1 MKRRVCNLLALSLV
15 FSTASSWAQ
24 IKVEAPPDPPQSALD
39 AQTFYQVLLGELNAQ
54 SSDPGTGFAFIL
66 DAARRTND
74 AKLYQRAVS
83 IAFAGRSGD
92 GALQAARAWQQAQPQ
107 SREANRN
114 ALQILIALNRPA
126 EANSSLRA
134 EIDLAPVAERNAILS
149 QVPRIYARATE
160 KALVAKEV
168 EQALGD
174 YLTQQ
179 DTAAAAWTAVGRL
192 RMAAGQQAGALA
204 AAVKAQGF
212 EVTAIGPALL
222 ALDLLVAKYSA
233 AESVVNTYLQGK
245 PAVEFRMAMARY
257 LLNEQRYTESAQQ
270 LIAIT
275 QVKPEF
281 AEAWLVLGTLQVQD
295 RQYDAAE
302 KSLKQFIDLAPSLTP
317 QDARQRSLAQAY
329 LSMAQIAEK
338 RKDFAGAE
346 AWLARITDG
355 QALMSAQTRRA
366 SLMARQGKVAE
377 ARALIKAIPERAPED
392 ARNKLLA
399 EVQLL
404 RDLKLNQPAFELLS
418 QTLIA
423 APTDI
428 DLLYDHAMLAEKAGR
443 LDVMEQSLRQL
454 IAAKPD
460 YHHAYNALGY
470 SFADRNVRLPE
481 AKALIQKALS
491 LVPNDPYIQD
501 SLGWVEFR
509 LGDYSQAMVILDAA
523 YKARPDP
530 EIAAHLGEV
539 LWTLGLHDRAHAIW
553 NEGLLISPDN
563 ETLLGTLKRIGIKR

>member
-1 MKRRVCNLLALSLV
+1 MKRRVCTLLALSLV
-15 FSTASSWAQ
+15 LSAASSWAQ
-24 IKVEAPPDPPQSALD
+24 NSTEAPPGPPQSALD

-377 ARALIKAIPERAPED
+377 GAGIDQGHPGAGARRRSQQAPGRSATA
-392 ARNKLLA
+392 ARP
-399 EVQLL
+399 QT
-404 RDLKLNQPAFELLS
+404 QPA
-418 QTLIA
+418 
-423 APTDI
+423 
-428 DLLYDHAMLAEKAGR
+428 
-443 LDVMEQSLRQL
+443 
-454 IAAKPD
+454 
-460 YHHAYNALGY
+460 
-470 SFADRNVRLPE
+470 
-481 AKALIQKALS
+481 
-491 LVPNDPYIQD
+491 
-501 SLGWVEFR
+501 
-509 LGDYSQAMVILDAA
+509 
-523 YKARPDP
+523 
-530 EIAAHLGEV
+530 
-539 LWTLGLHDRAHAIW
+539 GL
-553 NEGLLISPDN
+553 
-563 ETLLGTLKRIGIKR
+563 

>member
-1 MKRRVCNLLALSLV
+1 MKRRVCTFLALSLV
-15 FSTASSWAQ
+15 ISTASSWAQ
-24 IKVEAPPDPPQSALD
+24 SKTEAPPDPPQSALD

-54 SSDPGTGFAFIL
+54 SADPGTGFAFIL

-74 AKLYQRAVS
+74 AKLFQRAVA

-92 GALQAARAWQQAQPQ
+92 GALQAARAWQLAQPQ

-114 ALQILIALNRPA
+114 VLQILIALNRPA
-126 EANSSLRA
+126 EANASLRA
-134 EIDLAPVAERNAILS
+134 DIDLAPVAERNALLS
-149 QVPRIYARATE
+149 QVPRLYARATE

-168 EQALGD
+168 EQTLGA

-179 DTAAAAWTAVGRL
+179 DTGAAAWIAVGRL
-192 RMAAGQQAGALA
+192 RLAAGQQAGALA
-204 AAVKAQGF
+204 AAVRAQGIDA
-212 EVTAIGPALL
+212 TAIGPALL
-222 ALDLLVAKYSA
+222 APDLLVAKYGA
-233 AESVVNTYLQGK
+233 AEGVINTYLQGK

-257 LLNEQRYTESAQQ
+257 LLNEQRYAESARQ
-270 LIAIT
+270 LLAIT
-275 QVKPEF
+275 QERPQF

-295 RQYDAAE
+295 RQYDSAE
-302 KSLKQFIDLAPSLTP
+302 KSLQQFIELAPSLTP
-317 QDARQRSLAQAY
+317 EDARQRSLAQAY

-346 AWLARITDG
+346 AWLSRITDG

-404 RDLKLNQPAFELLS
+404 RDLKLYQPAYDLLT
-418 QTLIA
+418 QALVA
-423 APTDI
+423 APTDT
-428 DLLYDHAMLAEKAGR
+428 DLLYEHAMLAEKANR
-443 LDVMEQSLRQL
+443 LDDMERSLRKL
-454 IAAKPD
+454 IEAKPD

-491 LVPNDPYIQD
+491 LVPNDPFIQD

-509 LGDYSQAMVILDAA
+509 LGNYSEAMAILETA

-553 NEGLLISPDN
+553 NEGALTSPDN

>member
-1 MKRRVCNLLALSLV
+1 MKRRVCTLLALSLV
-15 FSTASSWAQ
+15 LSAASSWAQ
-24 IKVEAPPDPPQSALD
+24 NSTEAPPGPPQSALD
-39 AQTFYQVLLGELNAQ
+39 SQTFYQVLLGELNAQ
-54 SSDPGTGFAFIL
+54 SSDPGTGFAYIL

-212 EVTAIGPALL
+212 EATAIGPALL

-257 LLNEQRYTESAQQ
+257 LLNEQRYTESARQ
-270 LIAIT
+270 LVAIT
-275 QVKPEF
+275 QERPEF

-302 KSLKQFIDLAPSLTP
+302 KSLQRFIDLAPSLTP
-317 QDARQRSLAQAY
+317 EDARQRSLAQAY

-377 ARALIKAIPERAPED
+377 ARALIKAIPERAPDD

-418 QTLIA
+418 QALIA
-423 APTDI
+423 TPTDI

>member
-1 MKRRVCNLLALSLV
+1 
-15 FSTASSWAQ
+15 
-24 IKVEAPPDPPQSALD
+24 LD

-212 EVTAIGPALL
+212 EATAIGPALL

-257 LLNEQRYTESAQQ
+257 LLNEQRYTESARQ
-270 LIAIT
+270 LVAIT
-275 QVKPEF
+275 QERPEF

-418 QTLIA
+418 QALIA